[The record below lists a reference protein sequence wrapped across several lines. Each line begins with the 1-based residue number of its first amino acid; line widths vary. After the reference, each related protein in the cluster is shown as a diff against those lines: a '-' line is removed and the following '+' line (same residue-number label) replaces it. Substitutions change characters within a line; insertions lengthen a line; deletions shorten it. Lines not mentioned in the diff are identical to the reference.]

1 MHVKHNVNNI
11 SASVVEVCLVL
22 VCSPWVKQGA
32 PVPVILISVNSK
44 AGITKGGITELFRP
58 GFSKT

>member
-22 VCSPWVKQGA
+22 VCSPWVKEGA
-32 PVPVILISVNSK
+32 PVILISVKSE
-44 AGITKGGITELFRP
+44 AGITKSLNLGLV
-58 GFSKT
+58 